1 MRQKRIKEA
10 TFDNLIE
17 LGVWTRPQPIDL
29 FEKEV
34 FMEIGS
40 GKGLFITSLAK
51 DFSNKI
57 FIAVEKEINV
67 CYRLA
72 QRRKLLE
79 LDNLIIIMDDAAHI
93 KEYIGSHR
101 VKTIQLNFSDPW
113 PKTKHHKRRLTYPP
127 MLKIYQDLLTDDGR
141 LIFRTDHEQLF
152 NESLEYFVA
161 TGFELIEVN
170 RDLPASTYM
179 TEYEIKKRLIGP
191 IYQVQGVFKR

>member
-17 LGVWTRPQPIDL
+17 LGVWTRPQPIEL
-29 FEKEV
+29 HEKEV

-51 DFSNKI
+51 DFGDKI

-93 KEYIGSHR
+93 KEYIDCYSLLFPLSDME
-101 VKTIQLNFSDPW
+101 IFS
-113 PKTKHHKRRLTYPP
+113 
-127 MLKIYQDLLTDDGR
+127 
-141 LIFRTDHEQLF
+141 
-152 NESLEYFVA
+152 
-161 TGFELIEVN
+161 
-170 RDLPASTYM
+170 
-179 TEYEIKKRLIGP
+179 
-191 IYQVQGVFKR
+191 